1 MPEENKEKK
10 QKKGW
15 FLKARTRCRT
25 IYWQNF
31 LLTASVVMLTLALL
45 GSAFFAL
52 TYSYAIDE
60 RSEEMQSKASV
71 VSHMVSSYMESGS
84 LTGLRELADFASSV
98 TDAQF
103 LICNADGNLLLT
115 TDPSLANRVLT
126 VPKDVSEGAMSS
138 EPYAVRTTLGSIYAD
153 THFVVGVP
161 IESGGATVGFVLAVT
176 GARALTTMWRTFIGL
191 FFMTAVT
198 VLLLSFVVSAWV
210 SMRQSH
216 PIHEM
221 AEATR
226 RFADG
231 NFDVRMHNYA
241 GVTEITE
248 LADAFNNMADSL
260 QETER
265 QRREVIAEEEALQ
278 AERNKLSKEIGALM
292 GQGKTDEAN
301 ATKETVRQINEKLT
315 ALGDARAEAEAA
327 MDALMLSI
335 PNMVDATTPVGEDEN
350 DNPEVRRWGTPRDFA
365 AEGFEPQA
373 HWDLGPAL
381 NIIDFERGVKL
392 AESRFYVLGGAGA
405 RLERALIAFMLDQHT
420 SRGYKEWWV
429 PALANAATLTGTGQL
444 PKFEEDLFHTT
455 EGLYLIP
462 TAEVQLTNLHAGE
475 VLDADSLPL
484 HYCAFTPCF
493 REEAGS
499 AGRDT
504 RGIIRV
510 HQFSKVEMVKFATPE
525 TGFDELESMV
535 EDAENIL
542 QQLKLPYRVIS
553 LCTGDIGFSSAK
565 TYDVEV
571 WLPSYGAYKEI
582 SSCSC
587 CTDFQARRANIKY
600 RDPENF
606 KGSRYVHTLNGSGLA
621 VGRTMAA
628 VIENYQQPDGTVRVP
643 DVLVPYMGGVEVIA
657 PE

>member
-84 LTGLRELADFASSV
+84 LTGLRELANFASSV

-126 VPKDVSEGAMSS
+126 VPKDISEGAMSS

-248 LADAFNNMADSL
+248 LADAFNNMADSI

-265 QRREVIAEEEALQ
+265 QRREFIANVSHELKTPMTTIAGYTDGILDGTIPPEQEKEYLRIISDESRRLSRLVRRMLEVSQLQSRDLNRTKAPFDVCESMRRVLISMEKKITDRGLDVDADIPDSGIMVLGDNDLITQVIYNLLE
-278 AERNKLSKEIGALM
+278 
-292 GQGKTDEAN
+292 N
-301 ATKETVRQINEKLT
+301 ATKFARKGSALYLGVTTSNGKALVSVRNE
-315 ALGDARAEAEAA
+315 GDTIPAEE
-327 MDALMLSI
+327 I
-335 PNMVDATTPVGEDEN
+335 P
-350 DNPEVRRWGTPRDFA
+350 
-365 AEGFEPQA
+365 
-373 HWDLGPAL
+373 LL
-381 NIIDFERGVKL
+381 FERFHKSDKSRSEDKDGVGL
-392 AESRFYVLGGAGA
+392 GLYVVKT
-405 RLERALIAFMLDQHT
+405 ILDQHKEHIAVT
-420 SRGYKEWWV
+420 SENGLTTFTFTV
-429 PALANAATLTGTGQL
+429 TLAGGQ
-444 PKFEEDLFHTT
+444 
-455 EGLYLIP
+455 
-462 TAEVQLTNLHAGE
+462 
-475 VLDADSLPL
+475 
-484 HYCAFTPCF
+484 
-493 REEAGS
+493 
-499 AGRDT
+499 
-504 RGIIRV
+504 
-510 HQFSKVEMVKFATPE
+510 
-525 TGFDELESMV
+525 
-535 EDAENIL
+535 
-542 QQLKLPYRVIS
+542 
-553 LCTGDIGFSSAK
+553 
-565 TYDVEV
+565 
-571 WLPSYGAYKEI
+571 
-582 SSCSC
+582 
-587 CTDFQARRANIKY
+587 
-600 RDPENF
+600 
-606 KGSRYVHTLNGSGLA
+606 
-621 VGRTMAA
+621 
-628 VIENYQQPDGTVRVP
+628 
-643 DVLVPYMGGVEVIA
+643 IA
-657 PE
+657 PQ

>member
-176 GARALTTMWRTFIGL
+176 GARALTTMWRTFIGP

-265 QRREVIAEEEALQ
+265 QRREFIANVSHELKTPMTTIAGYTDGILDGTIPPEQEKEYLRIISDESRRLSRLVRRMLEVSQLQ
-278 AERNKLSKEIGALM
+278 SRDLNRTKAPFDVCESMRRVLISMEKKI
-292 GQGKTDEAN
+292 TDRGLDVDADIPDSGIMVLGDNDLIAQIIYNLLEN
-301 ATKETVRQINEKLT
+301 ATKFARKGSALYLGVTTSNGKALVSVRNE
-315 ALGDARAEAEAA
+315 GDTIPAEE
-327 MDALMLSI
+327 I
-335 PNMVDATTPVGEDEN
+335 P
-350 DNPEVRRWGTPRDFA
+350 
-365 AEGFEPQA
+365 
-373 HWDLGPAL
+373 LL
-381 NIIDFERGVKL
+381 FERFHKSDKSRSEDKDGVGL
-392 AESRFYVLGGAGA
+392 GLYVVKT
-405 RLERALIAFMLDQHT
+405 ILDQHKEHIAVT
-420 SRGYKEWWV
+420 SENGLTTFTFTV
-429 PALANAATLTGTGQL
+429 TLAGGQ
-444 PKFEEDLFHTT
+444 
-455 EGLYLIP
+455 
-462 TAEVQLTNLHAGE
+462 
-475 VLDADSLPL
+475 
-484 HYCAFTPCF
+484 
-493 REEAGS
+493 
-499 AGRDT
+499 
-504 RGIIRV
+504 
-510 HQFSKVEMVKFATPE
+510 
-525 TGFDELESMV
+525 
-535 EDAENIL
+535 
-542 QQLKLPYRVIS
+542 
-553 LCTGDIGFSSAK
+553 
-565 TYDVEV
+565 
-571 WLPSYGAYKEI
+571 
-582 SSCSC
+582 
-587 CTDFQARRANIKY
+587 
-600 RDPENF
+600 
-606 KGSRYVHTLNGSGLA
+606 
-621 VGRTMAA
+621 
-628 VIENYQQPDGTVRVP
+628 
-643 DVLVPYMGGVEVIA
+643 IA
-657 PE
+657 PQ